1 MSGATDRWRI
11 WRDPAH
17 AWAAGVCAGLADY
30 LGVPVGLV
38 RAATVLSLVFFILPT
53 AVAYAVAAVALKPK
67 PPALFAD
74 PAQEAFW
81 RGLRA
86 DPAASLETVTA
97 RLRALDGRLARAER
111 LVASDEFDLRR
122 RFRDLGP

>member
-1 MSGATDRWRI
+1 MSGTTDRWRI
-11 WRDPAH
+11 WRDRDH

-38 RAATVLSLVFFILPT
+38 RAATVLSLIFFILPT
-53 AVAYAVAAVALKPK
+53 AVAYAVAAFVLKPK

-122 RFRDLGP
+122 RFRDLGT

>member
-1 MSGATDRWRI
+1 MSGTTDRWRI
-11 WRDPAH
+11 WRDRDH
-17 AWAAGVCAGLADY
+17 AWVAGVCAGLADY

-38 RAATVLSLVFFILPT
+38 RAVTVLSLIFFILPT
-53 AVAYAVAAVALKPK
+53 AVAYAVAAFVLKPK

-97 RLRALDGRLARAER
+97 RLRALDKRLARAER

-122 RFRDLGP
+122 RFRDLGA

>member
-1 MSGATDRWRI
+1 MSGTTDRWRI
-11 WRDPAH
+11 WRDRDH
-17 AWAAGVCAGLADY
+17 AWVAGVCAGLADY

-38 RAATVLSLVFFILPT
+38 RVATLLSLVFFILPT
-53 AVAYAVAAVALKPK
+53 AVGYAVAAFVLKPK

-97 RLRALDGRLARAER
+97 RLRALDKRLARAER

-122 RFRDLGP
+122 RFRDLGA